1 MNRTRILLADH
12 HLMLLD
18 GLVNLLGDEFE
29 VVGVARDGRTMVD
42 LARLHKPDV
51 IVADVSMPQ
60 LSGIEAAHIL
70 RTESVASR
78 ILFLST
84 DADLGVV
91 QEAFRTGAAGFL
103 LKIGG
108 VDELVKAIMTVSRG
122 GTYITPLLAGDFISS
137 LVKPGAFTERQQYA
151 LTMRQRE
158 VLQLLAEGNT
168 MKEIGARLKI
178 STRTAES
185 HKYEIMRHLCVKT
198 TAELVRYAVRIKLV

>member
-1 MNRTRILLADH
+1 MADH
-12 HLMLLD
+12 HMMLLD

-42 LARLHKPDV
+42 LARLHHPDV

-60 LSGIEAAHIL
+60 LNGIEAARML
-70 RTESVASR
+70 RREAITSR
-78 ILFLST
+78 VLFLST
-84 DADLGVV
+84 DADVSVV
-91 QEAFRTGAAGFL
+91 QEAFRTGAAGYV

-108 VDELVKAIMTVSRG
+108 VDELVNAIQSVSRG
-122 GTYITPLLAGDFISS
+122 GTYITPLLAGDLISS
-137 LVKPGAFTERQQYA
+137 LVKPGALTERQQYA

-185 HKYEIMRHLCVKT
+185 HKYEIMRHLSVKT